1 MASLHIPIVERSI
14 MVSVYRVLGVAMVVL
29 RKDKRRYIFLT
40 LLPQKKGRQVAQSVP
55 KDDAPTKWR
64 FYALQTKGE
73 KSDDGDD
80 DEGNSLHISISNVG
94 SFNVGSVVSRWD
106 RMI

>member
-1 MASLHIPIVERSI
+1 MIASR
-14 MVSVYRVLGVAMVVL
+14 
-29 RKDKRRYIFLT
+29 
-40 LLPQKKGRQVAQSVP
+40 GRESKQVAPSAR
-55 KDDAPTKWR
+55 KDDAPTKR
-64 FYALQTKGE
+64 CFYALQTKGE